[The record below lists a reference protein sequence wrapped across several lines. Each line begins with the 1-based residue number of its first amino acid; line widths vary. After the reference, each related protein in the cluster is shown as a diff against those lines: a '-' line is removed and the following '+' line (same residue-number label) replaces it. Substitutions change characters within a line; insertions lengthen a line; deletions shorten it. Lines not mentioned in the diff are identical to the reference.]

1 MPLAWMDSPGDIIA
15 PYKHTGRMDSPRA
28 SFGLSPARPVFRCI
42 GRFIPSFH
50 FGSVKLT
57 FACQAPAGSER
68 STSVNTT
75 ARLLFILLILWIIAT
90 PGAARGDQNTSTN
103 PPVAVSAIGQRPFF
117 VEWPAEGQFPA
128 DVSFLLPTPA
138 GKAGFIRAKDG
149 HLVLPDGA
157 RFRIWGLNAT
167 MQAGLP
173 SKEHAPV
180 VAANLARRG
189 VNCIRFHFLDRLA
202 PVGLI
207 AADRNDTRALDA
219 QQLVRLDFFI
229 AELKQ
234 RGIYSDLNLNVG
246 RTYKA
251 GDAVREFEWLGFH
264 KGLTYF
270 DERLIELQKEYAAQ
284 LLTHTNAYTGKAYRD
299 EPAVAL
305 VEFVNENSLVE
316 AWFSDRLLGQQTNR
330 PAGTWHDIP
339 PSYAAALTAKYNAW
353 LNQRLSPESLARLR
367 AEAGVG
373 AGELVP
379 RLHRDQFEKAS
390 NERFQAE
397 AGFYMEVEREFFRMM
412 SRYLREELGVKA
424 LLIGNSDHNHGRS
437 GYPMVASASV
447 LDVVDGH
454 VYWQHPNYRTDPKTG
469 RQTGFD
475 IPNTAMVDDPL
486 HSTVVQLSRSAVAGK
501 PYTVSEVNHP
511 FPNEYACEGVPI
523 LSAYAAFQDWDGI
536 FWYTLAHKD
545 VLGLEPVVAGH
556 FDFAE
561 DPIKLSQLAAGALL
575 FLRGDARPAARTM
588 ARSYSAEQVRQS
600 IRLPWREQPYFTPGF
615 PLALALQHAVRV
627 SSFEGP
633 PTGSFDAST
642 ASPIQSDTGELT
654 WQCAGNASG
663 LVGVNTPR
671 SQALIGYCGGRR
683 PATENLEAGVNVP
696 FCAITVCSLD
706 GKAIADAD
714 RLLVTATARGTN
726 SGMEWNDR
734 RTSLTAWGRPPTC
747 IEPVTGELV
756 LKNLRPAR
764 NVSVQPLDGAGRPL
778 GGAIRARQS
787 GQGWAF
793 GLGEPATTW
802 FTVTLG
808 R

>member
-1 MPLAWMDSPGDIIA
+1 M
-15 PYKHTGRMDSPRA
+15 
-28 SFGLSPARPVFRCI
+28 
-42 GRFIPSFH
+42 
-50 FGSVKLT
+50 
-57 FACQAPAGSER
+57 
-68 STSVNTT
+68 
-75 ARLLFILLILWIIAT
+75 ARLLFILPILGGITA
-90 PGAARGDQNTSTN
+90 PGAARGGEASSTN
-103 PPVAVSAIGQRPFF
+103 PPAVVAATAQPPFPL
-117 VEWPAEGQFPA
+117 EWPAEGQFPA
-128 DVSFLLPTPA
+128 DVSFLLQAPA
-138 GKAGFIRAKDG
+138 GKTGFIRAWDG
-149 HLVLPDGA
+149 HLALPDGA

-180 VAANLARRG
+180 AAANLARRG

-219 QQLVRLDFFI
+219 QQLDRLDFFI
-229 AELKQ
+229 AELKR
-234 RGIYSDLNLNVG
+234 RGIYADLNLNVG

-251 GDAVREFEWLGFH
+251 GDGVRDFEWLGFP

-270 DERLIELQKEYAAQ
+270 DERLIELQKEYAAR
-284 LLTHTNAYTGKAYRD
+284 LLTHTNSYTGKAYRD

-353 LNQRLSPESLARLR
+353 LNRRLSPDTLARVR

-373 AGELVP
+373 PNEPIP
-379 RLHRDQFEKAS
+379 RLRRDQFEKAS
-390 NERFQAE
+390 NERFQGE
-397 AGFYMEVEREFFRMM
+397 SSFYMEVEREFFTTM
-412 SRYLREELGVKA
+412 SRYLSEELGVKS

-437 GYPMVASASV
+437 GYPMVASASL

-454 VYWQHPNYRTDPKTG
+454 VYWQHPNYRTDAKTG

-475 IPNTAMVDDPL
+475 IPNTAMVDDPW

-523 LSAYAAFQDWDGI
+523 LAAYAAFQDWDGI

-561 DPIKLSQLAAGALL
+561 DPVKLSQLAAGALL
-575 FLRGDARPAARTM
+575 FLRGDARPAARTV
-588 ARSYSAEQVRQS
+588 ARSYAAEQVRQS
-600 IRLPWREQPYFTPGF
+600 IRLSWAEQPYFTPGF
-615 PLALALQHAVRV
+615 LLTLPLRHAVRV
-627 SSFEGP
+627 SSFEGS
-633 PTGSFDAST
+633 PTGSFEASA
-642 ASPIQSDTGELT
+642 ASPILSDTGELA
-654 WQCAGNASG
+654 WQCAGKGSG
-663 LVGVNTPR
+663 LVAVNTPR
-671 SQALIGYCGGRR
+671 SQALIGYCGGRK
-683 PATENLEAGVNVP
+683 PGTENLEARVNVP
-696 FCAITVCSLD
+696 FCATTVSSLD
-706 GKAIADAD
+706 EKPIADAD
-714 RLLVTATARGTN
+714 RLLVTATARVAN
-726 SGMEWNDR
+726 SGMEWNER
-734 RTSLTAWGRPPTC
+734 RTSLTVWGKPPTC

-756 LKNLRPAR
+756 LKNLRRARSASVGSPAR
-764 NVSVQPLDGAGRPL
+764 DGRSA
-778 GGAIRARQS
+778 
-787 GQGWAF
+787 
-793 GLGEPATTW
+793 
-802 FTVTLG
+802 
-808 R
+808 